1 MFQPEHINTR
11 SQDLREAYHD
21 AGQFYWGKVPAFR
34 AGLPFFAKDSK
45 PVLIP
50 RERVQE
56 DTRGECKNIK
66 NQNFFI
72 YAYTKYKIF

>member
-34 AGLPFFAKDSK
+34 AGLPFFAKHSK

-50 RERVQE
+50 RERVQDI
-56 DTRGECKNIK
+56 DTTADWN
-66 NQNFFI
+66 
-72 YAYTKYKIF
+72 YAEKMFELLKK